1 MSDLTAL
8 IDGHLQAYA
17 DPDEGRRAEAVARL
31 WVDDG
36 SLIDPPFD
44 ATGHAAIAGMGGLLQ
59 QHYGGHTFR
68 RATAID
74 SHHGVARYGW
84 DLIAPDGTV
93 VLSGIDVAD
102 LTDDGRLRRVVGFFG
117 PLATE

>member
-1 MSDLTAL
+1 L

-17 DPDEGRRAEAVARL
+17 EPDEGRRAEALARL
-31 WVDDG
+31 WADDG
-36 SLIDPPFD
+36 SLIDSPFD

-59 QHYGGHTFR
+59 QHYAGHTFLR
-68 RATAID
+68 STAID

-102 LTDDGRLRRVVGFFG
+102 LTDGGRLRRVVGFFG